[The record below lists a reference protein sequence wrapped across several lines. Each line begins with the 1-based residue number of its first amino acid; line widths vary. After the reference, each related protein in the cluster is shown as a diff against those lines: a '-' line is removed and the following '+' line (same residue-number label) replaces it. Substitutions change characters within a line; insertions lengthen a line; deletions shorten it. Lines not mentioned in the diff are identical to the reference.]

1 MPLYDY
7 HCDQHGS
14 FRAWRG
20 LSEAR
25 APVPCPGCDQ
35 PAPRLVVA
43 PSLGILPSVTR
54 RAHERNEK
62 SAHEP
67 RVMTKESGA
76 GDHGHT
82 HAHGHAGHSHGQGHS
97 HGHRHGAGGRPWMIG
112 H

>member
-7 HCDQHGS
+7 NCPDCGG
-14 FRAWRG
+14 FRAWQRM
-20 LSEAR
+20 SEA
-25 APVPCPGCDQ
+25 ADPVECPGCAR
-35 PAPRLVVA
+35 PASRLVVA

-67 RVMTKESGA
+67 RVVSKESGA
-76 GDHGHT
+76 GDHGH
-82 HAHGHAGHSHGQGHS
+82 AHGHGHGHG

>member
-1 MPLYDY
+1 MMPLYDY
-7 HCDQHGS
+7 HCTEHGD

-25 APVPCPGCDQ
+25 APTPCPDCAR
-35 PAPRLVVA
+35 PAFRSMAA
-43 PSLGILPSVTR
+43 PALAILPSVTR

-67 RVMTKESGA
+67 KLVTRE
-76 GDHGHT
+76 HGHGAHAGHGHGHA
-82 HAHGHAGHSHGQGHS
+82 HAHGHGG
-97 HGHRHGAGGRPWMIG
+97 GGRPWMIG

>member
-7 HCDQHGS
+7 HCDEHGN

-20 LSEAR
+20 ISEAR
-25 APVPCPGCDQ
+25 APMPCPDCDR
-35 PAPRLVVA
+35 PALRQVAA
-43 PSLGILPSVTR
+43 PSLGILESVTR

-67 RVMTKESGA
+67 RVVSKASGA
-76 GDHGHT
+76 SGDHRHAHNHS
-82 HAHGHAGHSHGQGHS
+82 HAHGHGHA
-97 HGHRHGAGGRPWMIG
+97 HGHRHGTGSRPWMIG